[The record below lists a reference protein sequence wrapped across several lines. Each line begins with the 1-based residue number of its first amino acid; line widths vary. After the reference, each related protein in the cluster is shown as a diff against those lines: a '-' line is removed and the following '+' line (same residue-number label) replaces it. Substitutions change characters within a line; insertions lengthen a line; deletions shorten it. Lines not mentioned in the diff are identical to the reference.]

1 MDLLER
7 SRRLRGT
14 PILRELVRETRCS
27 KSSLI
32 YPMFVKEGTN
42 IKEEIPSMQGQYRYS
57 PDTLLFEL
65 EHLSN
70 IGIRNVMLFGIPN
83 HKDAYASS
91 AYAQDGVIQTALQLA
106 KKEFPNLY
114 YITEVCFISRF
125 YSSIIPIKCYI

>member
-70 IGIRNVMLFGIPN
+70 IGIRSVMLFGIPN
-83 HKDAYASS
+83 HKDAFRRLCARRYHSNCFA
-91 AYAQDGVIQTALQLA
+91 AC
-106 KKEFPNLY
+106 KKRIPKLVLY
-114 YITEVCFISRF
+114 Y
-125 YSSIIPIKCYI
+125 